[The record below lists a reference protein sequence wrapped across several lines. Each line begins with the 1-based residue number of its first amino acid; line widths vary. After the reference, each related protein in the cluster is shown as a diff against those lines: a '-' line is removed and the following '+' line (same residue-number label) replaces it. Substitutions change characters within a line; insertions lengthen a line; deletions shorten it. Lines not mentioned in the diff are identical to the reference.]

1 MGKSEGI
8 PVVVIRGF
16 RYRPANERATSM
28 IRPAS
33 EDLFR

>member
-1 MGKSEGI
+1 MGKSEGF
-8 PVVVIRGF
+8 PVVVIRGY
-16 RYRPANERATSM
+16 RYKPSAEPATGI